1 MTNKGYFVI
10 DAHCHVY
17 PEKIAARA
25 VSGIERFY
33 DLTAHGDGLV
43 TTLLTR
49 ERNDGIDRF
58 VIQSVATAPR
68 QVRTINDFIAAT
80 VAEHPDVLTGLGT
93 LHPASEDM
101 RGDLEHLA
109 SLGLHGVKLHPDIQ
123 AFPIDDPRMMPAYAF
138 LEEHGLPVLFHTGDD
153 RYDFSNPNRLKPVL
167 HAFPRLTVVG
177 AHLGGYSIWN
187 EAAAALADEPNLF
200 VDASSSLSFLD
211 DAHMV
216 SAIRQYGTERV
227 LFGTDFP
234 LFSAATELGRFLSLG
249 FDEREYRAMLAGN
262 AARVYGV
269 PLPEDF

>member
-1 MTNKGYFVI
+1 MTKQGYFVI

-25 VSGIERFY
+25 VNGIERFY
-33 DLTAHGDGLV
+33 DIAAHGDGLV
-43 TTLLTR
+43 STLLTR
-49 ERNDGIDRF
+49 ERQSGMDRF

-68 QVRTINDFIAAT
+68 QVRSINDFIAAT

-101 RGDLEHLA
+101 RGDLNHLLT
-109 SLGLHGVKLHPDIQ
+109 LGLHGVKLHPDIQ
-123 AFPIDDPRMMPAYAF
+123 GFPIDDPRMMPAYAF
-138 LEEHGLPVLFHTGDD
+138 CEEHGLTVLFHTGDV

-177 AHLGGYSIWN
+177 AHLGGYSLWSR
-187 EAAAALADEPNLF
+187 AAAELCDEPNLC
-200 VDASSSLSFLD
+200 VDSSSCLAFLD
-211 DAHMV
+211 DGEMV
-216 SAIRQYGTERV
+216 RAIRQYGTERV

-234 LFSAATELGRFLSLG
+234 LFSAGTDLERFLSLG
-249 FDEREYRAMLAGN
+249 FSPDEYRAMLAGN

-269 PLPEDF
+269 PLP